1 MPFVKSSGG
10 ATPGVPRSASLKEI
24 NHKEQLLI
32 WFRNWDLNGF

>member
-1 MPFVKSSGG
+1 MPFVKLSGG